1 MLAALV
7 RCLEERDQTE
17 GHGARVAVLAEPV
30 ARALGWA
37 PDRIAV
43 LRHAAPIHDVG
54 KVVVR
59 AEVLLKP
66 GALSTEE
73 QDEMRQ
79 HPRAG
84 ASLVLPLRNAKH
96 ALPYVLLHHE
106 RWDGSG
112 YPCGLR
118 GRSIPVEARLLAV
131 ADAFDAMTSV
141 RPYSAARTSSDAF
154 AELERSAGSQ
164 FDPAV
169 VEAFLAVWQA
179 DAALPLAV

>member
-1 MLAALV
+1 MLTALV

-17 GHGARVAVLAEPV
+17 GHGARVSALAEPV
-30 ARALGWA
+30 ARLLGWT
-37 PDRIAV
+37 PDRIAM

-66 GALSTEE
+66 GALSEDE
-73 QDEMRQ
+73 RDEMRE

-96 ALPYVLLHHE
+96 VLPYVLLHHE

-118 GRSIPVEARLLAV
+118 GRSIPVEARLLSV

-141 RPYSAARTSSDAF
+141 RPYSSSRTRGDAF
-154 AELERSAGSQ
+154 AELERAAGTQ
-164 FDPAV
+164 FDPAM
-169 VEAFLAVWQA
+169 VEAFLTVWQRTA
-179 DAALPLAV
+179 FAAA